1 MIATDS
7 EFLKYQ
13 VNQILILSYYNAPEL
28 RIDDWRALQKTV
40 LESVMT
46 VKNGQENMTE
56 SELNVLSL
64 LSDQTVAD
72 MQKILTLS

>member
-40 LESVMT
+40 LESVMS
-46 VKNGQENMTE
+46 KNDQEYMTE
-56 SELNVLSL
+56 SELNVLSI
-64 LSDQTVAD
+64 LSDQTVDD